1 MVSNLDKGESNRIAE
16 LSNGMK
22 MIIART
28 YSMKSLSDE
37 LGITTAEL
45 NKGATAL
52 AKYNI
57 EVVNTDGSLKPFGD
71 VLSELSTKWSTMSEA
86 EQSWMAESLAGN
98 RQRAVFITLMN
109 TMAKSTELSTIAL
122 ESNGTMLDVQAKYM
136 ESIEGR
142 MGKLK
147 ATTQTFWSTLIDSSA
162 VKGGISILTGL
173 METLTK
179 VTEIFGSTATAILGI
194 GTIIAPVIPKIAS

>member
-28 YSMKSLSDE
+28 YSMKDLSDE

-71 VLSELSTKWSTMSEA
+71 VLGELSGKWSTMSEA
-86 EQSWMAESLAGN
+86 EQSWLAESLAGGRKCLARIYRN
-98 RQRAVFITLMN
+98 VY
-109 TMAKSTELSTIAL
+109 KEL
-122 ESNGTMLDVQAKYM
+122 
-136 ESIEGR
+136 
-142 MGKLK
+142 
-147 ATTQTFWSTLIDSSA
+147 
-162 VKGGISILTGL
+162 
-173 METLTK
+173 
-179 VTEIFGSTATAILGI
+179 
-194 GTIIAPVIPKIAS
+194 P